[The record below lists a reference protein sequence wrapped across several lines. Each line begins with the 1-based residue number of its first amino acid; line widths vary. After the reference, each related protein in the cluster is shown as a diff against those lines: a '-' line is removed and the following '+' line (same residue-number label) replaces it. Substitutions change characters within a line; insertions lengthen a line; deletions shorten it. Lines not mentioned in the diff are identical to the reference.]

1 MEQNFLPKLPAIQ
14 NNTVN
19 LQNGMTD
26 MDPCCRTLLSLFGV
40 GLAQHLKETSL
51 FQLPCLPTSVSC
63 LQDYQTKLS
72 SLSLPDNIVSHCFD
86 PMEVVLT
93 PNICA
98 HGQTFQDWVAKL
110 GKSTVLD
117 TACRPDLADLASC
130 SACVAAAFKVHSDL
144 ILIDGNTTHAA
155 YCLYFT
161 VLYAAGIVNEF
172 GHESDGALTCLFG
185 LELDLESN
193 MGSPSKGN
201 SALVFGLTGTGVAIL
216 VMSSFLGLYFWYDKK
231 WRKKNNSTFPFH
243 LEEQESRPRPRPNTG
258 SIWFKIDDLEKATEN
273 FSQDNFIGRGGFG
286 LVYKGILSDGTTVAV
301 KRIIE
306 SSIQGDAEFCNEVE
320 INSNL
325 KHRNLVPLT
334 GCCVSYE
341 DENYRSPQV
350 FLITDRVWPLVK
362 AGNIEDAVDVSLLR
376 DRDLSNLN
384 PKATMERFL
393 LVGILCAHVIFA
405 LRPTILDAL
414 KMLEGDIEVP
424 PTPDRPMPL
433 SHPSS
438 FGDGFTVSPA
448 LSFPQLNNGDMLRT
462 LLSLF
467 GIGLAKNLKETSVF
481 QLPSLPTSVSCLQ
494 DYQRNLSSLSLPDDI
509 LSHCFDPMEFVL
521 IPNMCAQ
528 VQTLQD
534 WVAKLGKSTVID
546 TACRPDLVDLASCG
560 ACVTAGFKVQSDLL
574 LIDGN
579 KTHATDCFYFTVLC
593 AAGIVNEF
601 EFGPESDGAV
611 TCIFGLDLKSI
622 MSFSKRHSALVFGL
636 TGASV
641 GILVMSKQ
649 GSRPKRRPNTGSIW
663 FKIHD
668 LQKATEN
675 FSQKNII
682 GKGGFGL
689 VYKGILSNGTTVAV
703 KRIIES
709 DIQGDAEFCNEVEIN
724 SNLKHRNLVPLRG
737 CCVVDEEENYTERG
751 GQRTLLSLLGV
762 GLAHHLKETSLF
774 QLTSLAT
781 SVSCFQDYQSKLSSL
796 SLPDEIV
803 SHCFDPMEFV
813 SSPNICA
820 QVQTLH
826 DWVAKLGKSTVLD
839 SACRPDLVD
848 LASCSACVA
857 AGFKVQSDL
866 LLIGG
871 NKSHATDCFYF
882 TVLYAAGI
890 ANEFGPE
897 SNGALTCIF
906 GLELDLETNVGS
918 SSKGHSALVFGL
930 TGASVAILVMS
941 SFLGLYFWY
950 DKKWR
955 KKNNSTFPFNLEEQ
969 GSRPRLRPNTG
980 SIWFKIDDLEKATEN
995 FSQENFIG
1003 RGGFGLVYKGILS
1016 DGTTVAVK
1024 RVIESDIQEDALDV
1038 SLLRDRDLSN
1048 PNPKAIMERFVLVG
1062 ILCAHVM
1069 VALRPTILDALKMLE
1084 GDIEVPPIPDRPM
1097 PLSHPSSFGDDFTI
1111 PPAPIFPQVNS
1122 GDMLR

>member
-1 MEQNFLPKLPAIQ
+1 MIYFLHLLLSLSTIVSPTHEAAIESLPLAQ
-14 NNTVN
+14 NNLSSQCPIVFNYVLGIPWNKTSC
-19 LQNGMTD
+19 QNYQPSENNNANHQNVMTN
-26 MDPCCRTLLSLFGV
+26 MDPCC
-40 GLAQHLKETSL
+40 
-51 FQLPCLPTSVSC
+51 
-63 LQDYQTKLS
+63 
-72 SLSLPDNIVSHCFD
+72 
-86 PMEVVLT
+86 
-93 PNICA
+93 
-98 HGQTFQDWVAKL
+98 
-110 GKSTVLD
+110 
-117 TACRPDLADLASC
+117 
-130 SACVAAAFKVHSDL
+130 
-144 ILIDGNTTHAA
+144 
-155 YCLYFT
+155 
-161 VLYAAGIVNEF
+161 
-172 GHESDGALTCLFG
+172 
-185 LELDLESN
+185 
-193 MGSPSKGN
+193 
-201 SALVFGLTGTGVAIL
+201 
-216 VMSSFLGLYFWYDKK
+216 
-231 WRKKNNSTFPFH
+231 
-243 LEEQESRPRPRPNTG
+243 
-258 SIWFKIDDLEKATEN
+258 
-273 FSQDNFIGRGGFG
+273 
-286 LVYKGILSDGTTVAV
+286 
-301 KRIIE
+301 
-306 SSIQGDAEFCNEVE
+306 
-320 INSNL
+320 
-325 KHRNLVPLT
+325 
-334 GCCVSYE
+334 
-341 DENYRSPQV
+341 
-350 FLITDRVWPLVK
+350 
-362 AGNIEDAVDVSLLR
+362 
-376 DRDLSNLN
+376 
-384 PKATMERFL
+384 
-393 LVGILCAHVIFA
+393 
-405 LRPTILDAL
+405 
-414 KMLEGDIEVP
+414 
-424 PTPDRPMPL
+424 
-433 SHPSS
+433 
-438 FGDGFTVSPA
+438 
-448 LSFPQLNNGDMLRT
+448 
-462 LLSLF
+462 
-467 GIGLAKNLKETSVF
+467 
-481 QLPSLPTSVSCLQ
+481 
-494 DYQRNLSSLSLPDDI
+494 
-509 LSHCFDPMEFVL
+509 
-521 IPNMCAQ
+521 
-528 VQTLQD
+528 
-534 WVAKLGKSTVID
+534 
-546 TACRPDLVDLASCG
+546 
-560 ACVTAGFKVQSDLL
+560 
-574 LIDGN
+574 
-579 KTHATDCFYFTVLC
+579 
-593 AAGIVNEF
+593 
-601 EFGPESDGAV
+601 
-611 TCIFGLDLKSI
+611 
-622 MSFSKRHSALVFGL
+622 
-636 TGASV
+636 
-641 GILVMSKQ
+641 
-649 GSRPKRRPNTGSIW
+649 
-663 FKIHD
+663 
-668 LQKATEN
+668 
-675 FSQKNII
+675 
-682 GKGGFGL
+682 
-689 VYKGILSNGTTVAV
+689 
-703 KRIIES
+703 
-709 DIQGDAEFCNEVEIN
+709 
-724 SNLKHRNLVPLRG
+724 
-737 CCVVDEEENYTERG
+737 
-751 GQRTLLSLLGV
+751 RTLLSLLGV

-1024 RVIESDIQEDALDV
+1024 RVIESDIQGDAEFCNEVEINSNLKHRNLVPLRGCCVVDEEENYTERRSQRYLVYDYMPNGNLDDHLFPSLDDQPEKKPLTWPQRKSIILDVAMGLAYLHYGVKPAIYHRDIKPTNILLDAEMRARVADFGLAKQSREGQSHLNTRVAGTHGYLAPEYALYGQLTERSDVYSFGIVVLEIMCGRKAIDFSSLGSPQVFLITDWVWSLVKAGKIEDALDV

-1048 PNPKAIMERFVLVG
+1048 SNPKAIMERFVLVG

-1111 PPAPIFPQVNS
+1111 SPAPSFPQVNS